1 MRQLKRP
8 IPVVLAVFLA
18 LLALQAVPAAAQT
31 PAAQET
37 QDTMS
42 LPDGLR
48 TARTALSAAYAKMDG
63 LAVVAHFAEGGA
75 VDFGGQVIS
84 GKQAVGGWF
93 TEMFSTLAGLTSGAP
108 TFVVTDGEVKE
119 RSGYTVHLPDGS
131 QQGGSSETVW
141 KKQADGSWKVARL
154 IVM

>member
-1 MRQLKRP
+1 MRQPTRP
-8 IPVVLAVFLA
+8 VPVILAVLA
-18 LLALQAVPAAAQT
+18 LLLVLPAAPAAAQT

-37 QDTMS
+37 QDSMS
-42 LPDGLR
+42 LPEALR

-63 LAVVAHFAEGGA
+63 AAVVAHFAEGGA

-108 TFVVTDGEVKE
+108 TFFVTDGEIKE
-119 RSGYTVHLPDGS
+119 RSDYTVHLPDGS